1 MLKKFSVSIMTFLI
15 VCFSYIIVV
24 ADNYSVS
31 EIDYAY
37 LTCSYN
43 RLPLNEDI
51 IWTLNYSGPDVADF
65 SFSYEIFFR
74 EYNDNGRTYTL
85 INSGMFD
92 GTSFVKK
99 LEREGRYLIYVTIT
113 DEVGSSLI
121 IDSNYYTTIGENGT
135 DLGLKIQE
143 IKQACINSGA
153 VSEYEI
159 ALFMHNYII
168 DHAEYNLNT
177 VYKDDPEGVLLYGEG
192 GCQSYAFAY
201 QLLMKEMG
209 MDCILIDGR
218 CHFIQ
223 EDGTVSDDE
232 HVWNLVRIGSDW
244 YHVDCTEDDP
254 INESENQNAFLIPDN
269 VCFQDHE
276 WNSMVYPGCISG
288 DYLPYDMRIS
298 NESDFMDQMNVLAAE
313 GKFSDVIVSYIGD
326 DPLFNTAKLGVM
338 IHNWQESYGGE
349 YGVDGSVFYALSE
362 ENYFRYLINYN
373 VISINEVDDA
383 YEKVYGNFGYTIRE
397 DGITINKYLGTE
409 SDVDIP
415 SQIEGI
421 IVTHIGNSAFWK
433 NETIQTVHIPN
444 TVKRIDEGSSDT
456 EFYNGYCGA
465 FKDCTNLRAITIPG
479 SVEII
484 GKLAF
489 SGCTS
494 LTEVILGNG
503 LQVINNE
510 AFSGC
515 IVLESLELPST
526 LTALGQNAIEG
537 TNIKYLYL
545 PQSLTAFHYFVNDPA
560 LEWIDVE
567 EGNLVFSSKD
577 GVLYTAD
584 KTGLVYYPEGKKAL
598 SYHII
603 EGCIWSATDIFGGV
617 KYLKELIVPASYE
630 GFDAFGV
637 FPMSLAKIS
646 ISSENMYYTSIDGI
660 VYTKDISTL
669 VCIPPSLSLDT
680 YIMPETVISK
690 ADHALW
696 NLQYVKKIVISK
708 NLYTEHV
715 QGICYC
721 PELKEVIYQS
731 DGVQDSILVM
741 QSCENLEHVQ
751 CPLGLKTI
759 PFNCFFEC
767 GKLEQVDLPEG
778 LDTIDSQAFAF
789 CSALETITIPSSV
802 TAIGENVFTRSG
814 LRIVYMSEIPQYC
827 TSDVFGD
834 GRVIITSTNTKLKEF
849 AESRGY
855 LFSLGSP
862 EEIIVN
868 AKNKVKLCLQEEKN
882 IYIKCFPDGTNT
894 FIKDIQV
901 DDEEIAQSISYGENW
916 TVLGT
921 KIGKT
926 SATMTTYH
934 GNTVRFD
941 IEVNCRHSWET
952 EETIPATDSSN
963 GIRGKI
969 RCQLCGKLFP
979 SKSISKDSIILL
991 PSSLRSISSEA
1002 FTGVSVQQ
1010 IVIPEGITEI
1020 GENAF
1025 SDCTGLCLIII
1036 PETIQ
1041 EIAENAFNESEDV
1054 VIYCKEYS
1062 YAWRYAYNNNL
1073 PYVTM
1078 IE

>member
-1 MLKKFSVSIMTFLI
+1 
-15 VCFSYIIVV
+15 
-24 ADNYSVS
+24 
-31 EIDYAY
+31 
-37 LTCSYN
+37 
-43 RLPLNEDI
+43 
-51 IWTLNYSGPDVADF
+51 
-65 SFSYEIFFR
+65 
-74 EYNDNGRTYTL
+74 
-85 INSGMFD
+85 
-92 GTSFVKK
+92 
-99 LEREGRYLIYVTIT
+99 
-113 DEVGSSLI
+113 
-121 IDSNYYTTIGENGT
+121 
-135 DLGLKIQE
+135 
-143 IKQACINSGA
+143 
-153 VSEYEI
+153 
-159 ALFMHNYII
+159 
-168 DHAEYNLNT
+168 
-177 VYKDDPEGVLLYGEG
+177 
-192 GCQSYAFAY
+192 
-201 QLLMKEMG
+201 
-209 MDCILIDGR
+209 
-218 CHFIQ
+218 
-223 EDGTVSDDE
+223 
-232 HVWNLVRIGSDW
+232 
-244 YHVDCTEDDP
+244 
-254 INESENQNAFLIPDN
+254 
-269 VCFQDHE
+269 
-276 WNSMVYPGCISG
+276 
-288 DYLPYDMRIS
+288 
-298 NESDFMDQMNVLAAE
+298 
-313 GKFSDVIVSYIGD
+313 
-326 DPLFNTAKLGVM
+326 
-338 IHNWQESYGGE
+338 
-349 YGVDGSVFYALSE
+349 
-362 ENYFRYLINYN
+362 
-373 VISINEVDDA
+373 
-383 YEKVYGNFGYTIRE
+383 
-397 DGITINKYLGTE
+397 
-409 SDVDIP
+409 
-415 SQIEGI
+415 
-421 IVTHIGNSAFWK
+421 
-433 NETIQTVHIPN
+433 
-444 TVKRIDEGSSDT
+444 
-456 EFYNGYCGA
+456 
-465 FKDCTNLRAITIPG
+465 
-479 SVEII
+479 
-484 GKLAF
+484 
-489 SGCTS
+489 
-494 LTEVILGNG
+494 
-503 LQVINNE
+503 
-510 AFSGC
+510 
-515 IVLESLELPST
+515 
-526 LTALGQNAIEG
+526 
-537 TNIKYLYL
+537 
-545 PQSLTAFHYFVNDPA
+545 
-560 LEWIDVE
+560 
-567 EGNLVFSSKD
+567 
-577 GVLYTAD
+577 
-584 KTGLVYYPEGKKAL
+584 
-598 SYHII
+598 
-603 EGCIWSATDIFGGV
+603 
-617 KYLKELIVPASYE
+617 
-630 GFDAFGV
+630 
-637 FPMSLAKIS
+637 
-646 ISSENMYYTSIDGI
+646 
-660 VYTKDISTL
+660 
-669 VCIPPSLSLDT
+669 
-680 YIMPETVISK
+680 MPETVISK

-696 NLQYVKKIVISK
+696 NLQYVKKIIISK

-721 PELKEVIYQS
+721 PELKEVIYQP
-731 DGVQDSILVM
+731 DGVQKSIMVM

-926 SATMTTYH
+926 AATMTTYH

-969 RCQLCGKLFP
+969 RCQLCGKVFP